1 MSIDV
6 IDGDLLQ
13 VDDVD
18 ALVNAWNR
26 NIVPWWLLLPQGVSA
41 AIKQAGGREPFRELA
56 RHGPIPLGGAV
67 TTGAGR
73 LPYKGIIHVAGIS
86 MAWRASEASVEAGT
100 RAALAEA
107 RRHDFASLAF
117 PLIGAGTGGL
127 GPARS
132 LATMLRAI
140 REDGEGLRVV
150 VVKYSKEGAARPRRR
165 RRRGPGGGAPRG
177 AVP

>member
-1 MSIDV
+1 MSIEV
-6 IDGDLLQ
+6 IEGDLLH

-26 NIVPWWLLLPQGVSA
+26 NIVPWWLLVPHGVSG
-41 AIKQAGGREPFRELA
+41 AIKRAGGRAPFRELA
-56 RHGPIPLGGAV
+56 HYGAIPLGGAV

-73 LPYKGIIHVAGIS
+73 LPYKGIIHVAGLS
-86 MAWRASEASVEAGT
+86 MAWRASEASVDAGT

-127 GPARS
+127 GPERS
-132 LATMLRAI
+132 LDTMLGAI
-140 REDGEGLRVV
+140 ADGGEGLRVV
-150 VVKYSKEGAARPRRR
+150 VVRYRQAR
-165 RRRGPGGGAPRG
+165 
-177 AVP
+177 

>member
-1 MSIDV
+1 MSINV
-6 IDGDLLQ
+6 IDGDLLD

-18 ALVNAWNR
+18 AIVNAWNR
-26 NIVPWWLLLPQGVSA
+26 NIVPWWLLWPQGVSA
-41 AIKQAGGREPFRELA
+41 AIKRQGGHAPFRELA
-56 RHGPIPLGGAV
+56 RHGAIPLGGAV
-67 TTGAGR
+67 TTSAGR
-73 LPYKGIIHVAGIS
+73 LPYKAVIHVAGIN
-86 MAWRASEASVEAGT
+86 MVWRASEASVEAGT

-127 GPARS
+127 RPERS
-132 LATMLRAI
+132 LEVMVRAI
-140 REDGEGLRVV
+140 SEDGEGLRVV
-150 VVKYSKEGAARPRRR
+150 VVKYRKEGAARPRRR